1 MNLRPNEIS
10 VVTGYSLAFI
20 LLSLPFLGI
29 DSETLAQGTNT
40 TTSTNT
46 TNATA
51 ASAGEVSPI
60 TVVMPAGSA
69 AAVGGGGYEPDPV
82 TVSPGSTIVW
92 DNQDNALHTATSGDP
107 QTAITDD
114 IFDTGY
120 VMANQQSNPI
130 PMTTEPGEYTYFC
143 TLHPFLTGT
152 VIVQ

>member
-1 MNLRPNEIS
+1 M
-10 VVTGYSLAFI
+10 VAAYSLAFI

-29 DSETLAQGTNT
+29 GSETLAQGTNT
-40 TTSTNT
+40 TTTTNT

-69 AAVGGGGYEPDPV
+69 AAVGGGGYEPDPI

-107 QTAITDD
+107 QTAVLDD
-114 IFDTGY
+114 KFDTGY

-130 PMTTEPGEYTYFC
+130 PMPTEPGEYTYFC

-152 VIVQ
+152 VVVQ

>member
-1 MNLRPNEIS
+1 MNLKPNEIS
-10 VVTGYSLAFI
+10 VVTGYSLAFV

-29 DSETLAQGTNT
+29 GSETLAQGTNT

-60 TVVMPAGSA
+60 TVIMPAGSA

-92 DNQDNALHTATSGDP
+92 DNQDDALHTATFWKP
-107 QTAITDD
+107 
-114 IFDTGY
+114 
-120 VMANQQSNPI
+120 
-130 PMTTEPGEYTYFC
+130 
-143 TLHPFLTGT
+143 
-152 VIVQ
+152 